1 MDMDGEACDDVQV
14 RHAKTFKAGCA
25 MAVTQAPGN
34 LARAG
39 LRGAVWQGLA
49 FVSGKAMVLVTTV
62 VLARLL
68 SPKDYGLVALALV
81 LMAYAET
88 IADAGVAQA
97 LVYLPPTGI
106 LARSALLI
114 SVALGAL
121 LASVAFLGAPAIA
134 TLFGLPAVVPLVQV
148 LGLSV
153 LATACGAV
161 PEALLRRDL
170 KFKQLTA
177 APVIRAATMGAV
189 TLTLAFSGHGAW
201 SLAVGTAAGSMAYAT
216 TCWFLIR
223 RTAPWQLWRVNG
235 SSLTANIRYGA
246 PVAGSNLLARLIFD
260 VDYLVIGLLL
270 GAQALGLYTLAF
282 RLPEALILNVFFVL
296 STVLFPLY
304 AQVKGDHQR
313 LRDGYLRSVQI
324 QTLYGLTTGVGLAV
338 VAPVLVPVLFG
349 PRWADSVVPLV
360 FLALYAAARS
370 LGAGAN
376 DVYKAIGRPGI
387 SIRVSVVRLIILAPV
402 LWLSARWGIVG
413 VAAAQLVVAV
423 VFACGMQTVAARVIG
438 IRSRRLLKAAIP
450 GLACGAA
457 AAVAGL
463 GTLALPALGAIPTLM
478 LVVVTGVGLVYIV
491 LRFGFRELHDEVLK
505 LARKA

>member
-1 MDMDGEACDDVQV
+1 M
-14 RHAKTFKAGCA
+14 
-25 MAVTQAPGN
+25 TQAPGD

-39 LRGAVWQGLA
+39 MRGAAWQGLA
-49 FVSGKAMVLVTTV
+49 FVSGRVMVLVTTI

-68 SPKDYGLVALALV
+68 SPNDFGLVALALV

-106 LARSALLI
+106 IARSALLI
-114 SVALGAL
+114 SVALGAV
-121 LASVAFLGAPAIA
+121 LATVAFLGAPVVAS
-134 TLFGLPAVVPLVQV
+134 LFGLPAVVPLVQV

-153 LATACGAV
+153 FATACGAV

-170 KFKQLTA
+170 QFKQLTA
-177 APVIRAATMGAV
+177 APVVRAGTMGAV

-201 SLAVGTAAGSMAYAT
+201 SLAVGTAAGSMAYASA
-216 TCWFLIR
+216 CWFLVR
-223 RTAPWQLWRVNG
+223 RKAPWQLWRVNRR
-235 SSLTANIRYGA
+235 SLQANFQYGA

-304 AQVKGDHQR
+304 AQVKSDHQR
-313 LRDGYLRSVQI
+313 LREGYLKSVQV

-349 PRWADSVVPLV
+349 PRWNDSIVPLV
-360 FLALYAAARS
+360 FLALYAATRS

-387 SIRVSVVRLIILAPV
+387 SIRVSIVRLIILAPV
-402 LWLSARWGIVG
+402 LWLSAQWGIVG
-413 VAAAQLVVAV
+413 VACAQLTVAL
-423 VFACGMQTVAARVIG
+423 VFACGMQAVAARVIG
-438 IRSRRLLKAAIP
+438 IRNRRLLKAVVP
-450 GLACGAA
+450 GLACGGA

-463 GTLALPALGAIPTLM
+463 GILALPALGPIPTLV
-478 LVVVTGVGLVYIV
+478 LVVVTGVTLVYMV
-491 LRFGFRELHDEVLK
+491 LRFGFREIHDEVLK
-505 LARKA
+505 LARKS